1 MRITAPQ
8 IQGECPSTARSPLN
22 FLRRHEDGTTAIE
35 FAIVAVPFFMFIFG
49 LMAVSTYFFMMTSLE
64 KGMDQASRLIR
75 TGQAQTDGMTVKDFK
90 NTVCLKANSK
100 SAPTTDEAK
109 KDPASYSGWVKCS
122 DVQVFVQ
129 TFPSWDAVVPSNCV
143 NNSQA
148 VVSTAKDS
156 DPIADYAGE
165 SNAIV
170 LVTTC
175 YKWKF
180 AGKIPYI
187 DLGQMSDGSMM
198 MQSAT
203 AFRTEPYATN

>member
-1 MRITAPQ
+1 MRTTAPHHKED
-8 IQGECPSTARSPLN
+8 IASNARSPLN

-49 LMAVSTYFFMMTSLE
+49 LMAVSTYFFIMTSVE

-90 NTVCLKANSK
+90 NTICLKANSK
-100 SAPTTDEAK
+100 DTPSAADK
-109 KDPASYSGWVKCS
+109 NNPASYSGWVKCP
-122 DVQVFVQ
+122 DVQVFVK
-129 TFPSWDAVVPSNCV
+129 TFATWADVQPNNCL

-156 DPIADYAGE
+156 DPIATYSGD

-175 YKWKF
+175 YRWKF
-180 AGKIPYI
+180 AGKIPFI
-187 DLGQMSDGSMM
+187 NLGQMSDGSMM
-198 MQSAT
+198 MQSST
-203 AFRTEPYATN
+203 AFRTEPYATQ